1 MENLWLERNILIT
14 DEYMNKADNCLT
26 QFEEVKIIYKILL
39 NPIRN
44 AINDINEKTKEI
56 KHFIFQFKSNS
67 LSKNSNSNRIH
78 NLQPLTMRLLGC
90 LDARVNG
97 GLIKYVKELFSQN
110 LLESKT
116 FVKKKF
122 LFEQL
127 YLSVREQLRMLK
139 QGLDFHDE
147 ILKDL
152 NKKLE
157 TENEITNIELKYQKD
172 YENMF
177 QLNEHLIDCF
187 KIIETELNERWSK
200 IINKL

>member
-56 KHFIFQFKSNS
+56 KHFIIQFKSNS

-110 LLESKT
+110 LIESKT
-116 FVKKKF
+116 FGKKKF